1 MIFRFFLL
9 FLTFITTEIY
19 SQSSNLQII
28 DMKIGNGKEAK
39 KGNNLKV
46 HYTGWLSSNNK
57 KFDSSLDRKQPF
69 EFKLGRDQVISG
81 WNRGILGMKEG
92 GKRKLIIP
100 PELGYGENGSGNSI
114 PPNSTLIFEVEL
126 LEVD

>member
-9 FLTFITTEIY
+9 FLILITTEIY

>member
-1 MIFRFFLL
+1 MVFKIFFLL
-9 FLTFITTEIY
+9 LLAFSIGVYPQANT
-19 SQSSNLQII
+19 LQII
-28 DMKIGNGKEAK
+28 DLKVGNGKEAK

-46 HYTGWLSSNNK
+46 HYTGWLFSNNK

-69 EFKLGRDQVISG
+69 EFKLGRDQVIPG

-100 PELGYGENGSGNSI
+100 PELAYGENGSGNSI
-114 PPNSTLIFEVEL
+114 PPNSTLVFEVEL